1 MELAEESLVI
11 KAPGKGKENGF
22 VEKCLE
28 YGFTPN
34 ITHEFGS
41 VLTAHRLCEHQ
52 GVVAISTDFTEN
64 AVQNDKIKVLKLVE
78 KIPQNVYLITRKRGI
93 QSNSVTSFQRYIR
106 EKSQSL

>member
-1 MELAEESLVI
+1 MAQGEVVVAVSKEHPLADKEEVSLMELAEESLVI

-52 GVVAISTDFTEN
+52 GS
-64 AVQNDKIKVLKLVE
+64 
-78 KIPQNVYLITRKRGI
+78 
-93 QSNSVTSFQRYIR
+93 
-106 EKSQSL
+106 

>member
-52 GVVAISTDFTEN
+52 GS
-64 AVQNDKIKVLKLVE
+64 
-78 KIPQNVYLITRKRGI
+78 
-93 QSNSVTSFQRYIR
+93 
-106 EKSQSL
+106 